1 MRGGAGMGRV
11 GSKKS
16 KPIPTPPRGAGLKSP
31 PIPAPLP
38 LRGRK
43 NPCGMKWGRAGQAGQ
58 RKIAI
63 PILV

>member
-1 MRGGAGMGRV
+1 MWGGAGMGQV

-16 KPIPTPPRGAGLKSP
+16 KPIPTPPHGARLKSP

-38 LRGRK
+38 LQGGK
-43 NPCGMKWGRAGQAGQ
+43 NPCGMKWGRAGQVGR